1 MNQVYRGQLRRFVL
15 IFFDDILVFSKTWE
29 EHLHH
34 LEMMLS
40 ILEKASLYAKE
51 SKCEFG
57 MTELLYLG
65 HIISVD
71 GVRVDPEKIRAIV
84 DWPTP
89 TNLTQLKGF
98 LGLCGFYRRFF
109 KRFSQ
114 LAAPLTDLT
123 KKGAFTWI

>member
-1 MNQVYRGQLRRFVL
+1 M

-34 LEMMLS
+34 LEEVLY
-40 ILEKASLYAKE
+40 ILERESLYAKE

-65 HIISVD
+65 HIISAD
-71 GVRVDPEKIRAIV
+71 GIRVDPKKIRAIV
-84 DWPTP
+84 EWPTP

-98 LGLCGFYRRFF
+98 FGLCGFYRRFV
-109 KRFSQ
+109 KGFS
-114 LAAPLTDLT
+114 
-123 KKGAFTWI
+123 

>member
-1 MNQVYRGQLRRFVL
+1 M

-29 EHLHH
+29 EHLQH
-34 LEMMLS
+34 LEMVLS
-40 ILEKASLYAKE
+40 TLEKESLYAKE

-89 TNLTQLKGF
+89 MNLT
-98 LGLCGFYRRFF
+98 
-109 KRFSQ
+109 
-114 LAAPLTDLT
+114 
-123 KKGAFTWI
+123 

>member
-1 MNQVYRGQLRRFVL
+1 M

-29 EHLHH
+29 EHLQH
-34 LEMMLS
+34 LEMVLS
-40 ILEKASLYAKE
+40 ILEKESLYAKE

-65 HIISVD
+65 HIISADGLQVD
-71 GVRVDPEKIRAIV
+71 YEKIRAIV

-98 LGLCGFYRRFF
+98 FDLCGF
-109 KRFSQ
+109 
-114 LAAPLTDLT
+114 
-123 KKGAFTWI
+123 

>member
-1 MNQVYRGQLRRFVL
+1 M

-34 LEMMLS
+34 LEEVIS
-40 ILEKASLYAKE
+40 ILESESLYAKE

-65 HIISVD
+65 HIISAD

-89 TNLTQLKGF
+89 TNLTQFKGF
-98 LGLCGFYRRFF
+98 FGLCGFYRRFV
-109 KRFSQ
+109 KGFS
-114 LAAPLTDLT
+114 
-123 KKGAFTWI
+123 